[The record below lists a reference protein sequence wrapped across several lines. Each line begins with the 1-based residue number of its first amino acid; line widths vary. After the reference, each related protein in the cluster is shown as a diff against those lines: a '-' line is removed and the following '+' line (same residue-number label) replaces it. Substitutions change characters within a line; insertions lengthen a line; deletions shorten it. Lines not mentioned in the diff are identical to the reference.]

1 MQKVK
6 IVLKKM
12 RYVHPS
18 KEEYFQSNR
27 PESTDKKTRI
37 LTTASRSQSYKTFFL
52 CFKIFAVKLECLL
65 HKENKS
71 IIIKWPSLSAKNE
84 ENKFYRI
91 GYSTILRFFSYKQSI
106 FSLASTN
113 NVHSNQWEFL
123 QITNTRWWWQCWFEV
138 GQRRHLTKWVIAF
151 LQFEMM
157 SRHST

>member
-1 MQKVK
+1 LCDCDGEKIKPTIFFLILKICLVVSRYMQKVK

-65 HKENKS
+65 HKEKKS
-71 IIIKWPSLSAKNE
+71 IIIK
-84 ENKFYRI
+84 
-91 GYSTILRFFSYKQSI
+91 
-106 FSLASTN
+106 
-113 NVHSNQWEFL
+113 
-123 QITNTRWWWQCWFEV
+123 
-138 GQRRHLTKWVIAF
+138 
-151 LQFEMM
+151 
-157 SRHST
+157 